1 MDLQTVAG
9 CDTKPW
15 ASPRSVGSP
24 QICQQGF
31 TSARIHGNVD
41 ASLLA
46 ALHRPDDLRV
56 VTVLLIGIGIADHKV
71 FDLVV
76 IPILVFGGLTALGIR
91 DLLQKNHAVLRNYP
105 ISAHIRFLLEEI
117 RPEMRQYFFE
127 SEKDG
132 MPFSRDTRAVVYQ
145 RAKMVLDKRP
155 FGTQDDVYRRGL
167 RMDAPFDG
175 AEVRMPS
182 EQFRITIGGPD
193 CAKPYS
199 ASVFNISAMS
209 FGALSP
215 NAIRALNAGAKKGNF
230 AHDTG
235 EGGVSPYH
243 RENGG
248 DIIWEIGSGYFGC
261 RNRRRHVQCR
271 RSSPASRPT
280 TRSRWSSSSSARAP
294 SPAMAACCRPPR
306 YRRRSRRPAAC
317 RWARTASRRASHSAF
332 STPIEMMQFIAE
344 MRRLSGGKP
353 AGFKLCI
360 GHPWEFLAICK
371 AMLETGIYPDFIVVD
386 GKEGGTGAA
395 PLEFIDHLGMPMRE
409 GVNFVHNALI
419 GIDARDRIKIGAVGK
434 IATAFD
440 IARAMALGADWCNS
454 ARGFMF
460 ALGCIQSQTCHTDRC
475 PTGVAT
481 QDPTRQRALVVPDKA
496 DAVYNF
502 HHATLHALAELI
514 AAAGLDHPRAA
525 SADPFLAARFGDRGD
540 VVRQA
545 LSGAAAGRTARR
557 HRRSALPRGLGDGAG
572 GVVLRRWD
580 RMLSARQAHMLFGH
594 AGATARSRT
603 MRKTIQ
609 RVKLAVQPPRKNVT
623 GPRSAL

>member
-1 MDLQTVAG
+1 METLMT
-9 CDTKPW
+9 PF
-15 ASPRSVGSP
+15 SPRYIVLT
-24 QICQQGF
+24 ICC
-31 TSARIHGNVD
+31 
-41 ASLLA
+41 
-46 ALHRPDDLRV
+46 V
-56 VTVLLIGIGIADHKV
+56 VTVLLIGIGIVDHKV
-71 FDLVV
+71 INIVI
-76 IPILVFGGLTALGIR
+76 IPILIFGGLSLLGFR
-91 DLLQKNHAVLRNYP
+91 DLLQENHAVLRNYP

-155 FGTQDDVYRRGL
+155 FGTQENIYAEGYEW
-167 RMDAPFDG
+167 MHHSMAPRPNA
-175 AEVRMPS
+175 AEK
-182 EQFRITIGGPD
+182 FRISIGGPD

-215 NAIRALNAGAKKGNF
+215 NAVRALNAGAKKGGF

-261 RNRRRHVQCR
+261 RNRADGTFNAEEFARVASDDQIKMVELKVSQGAKPGHGGVLPAAKVSEEISKIRGVGMGEDCI
-271 RSSPASRPT
+271 SPA
-280 TRSRWSSSSSARAP
+280 
-294 SPAMAACCRPPR
+294 
-306 YRRRSRRPAAC
+306 Y
-317 RWARTASRRASHSAF
+317 HKAF
-332 STPIEMMQFIAE
+332 STPLQMMAFIGE

-360 GHPWEFLAICK
+360 GHKWEFLAICK
-371 AMLETGIYPDFIVVD
+371 AMLQSGIYPDFIVVD
-386 GKEGGTGAA
+386 GNEGGTGAA
-395 PLEFIDHLGMPMRE
+395 PLEFMDHLGTPMRE

-419 GIDARDRIKIGAVGK
+419 GINARDRIKIGASGK

-460 ALGCIQSQTCHTDRC
+460 ALGCIQSLSCHTDRC
-475 PTGVAT
+475 PTGVTT
-481 QDPTRQRALVVPDKA
+481 QDPSRNRALVVPHKTER
-496 DAVYNF
+496 VYNY

-514 AAAGLDHPRAA
+514 AAAGLDHPQDIRPIHF
-525 SADPFLAARFGDRGD
+525 S
-540 VVRQA
+540 
-545 LSGAAAGRTARR
+545 
-557 HRRSALPRGLGDGAG
+557 
-572 GVVLRRWD
+572 
-580 RMLSARQAHMLFGH
+580 
-594 AGATARSRT
+594 
-603 MRKTIQ
+603 Q
-609 RVKLAVQPPRKNVT
+609 RVSSTEVKSFAQLYPSLRPGELLDGTEDVRFKDAWAMARADQFAPA
-623 GPRSAL
+623 G